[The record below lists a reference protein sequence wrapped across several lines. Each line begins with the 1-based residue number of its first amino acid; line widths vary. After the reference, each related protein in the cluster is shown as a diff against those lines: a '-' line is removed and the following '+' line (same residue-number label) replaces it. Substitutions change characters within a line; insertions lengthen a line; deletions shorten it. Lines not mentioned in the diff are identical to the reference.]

1 MRFCAC
7 LRVFHI
13 FEGFLEFL
21 SMLACFGRAGD
32 APGLFGVAF
41 GTLLGRSWGCL
52 GRSWGGLGRSW
63 ALLGRSWEALGALL
77 GPCWACL
84 AKKPENMK
92 KNHFLGANLGP
103 KMEAQTVKNRC

>member
-32 APGLFGVAF
+32 APGLFGDAF
-41 GTLLGRSWGCL
+41 GTLLARSWGCL

-84 AKKPENMK
+84 AKKPEK
-92 KNHFLGANLGP
+92 ECQVPLFGRQLGTQNGGP
-103 KMEAQTVKNRC
+103 NR